1 MDVSIEKSMAQRIVS
16 PEAIFSNYQ
25 YVLFSCLFITFKGE
39 WLFKNFDR
47 TNPASFNNDMLLL
60 STTLS
65 IFSMFKG
72 LFVGI
77 RAVRR
82 IRECL
87 NKMQDLNVATLC
99 KALENEKE
107 CQKRPKMAIEYQPAF
122 SDESAQDGLLDKKI
136 VTAHVFLDS
145 TSQVEK
151 TEIALPNGTVLKI
164 ILPKE

>member
-1 MDVSIEKSMAQRIVS
+1 MAQRIVS
-16 PEAIFSNYQ
+16 PAAIFSNYQ

-122 SDESAQDGLLDKKI
+122 SDESDKKI
-136 VTAHVFLDS
+136 VTAHVYLDS
-145 TSQVEK
+145 TGKVEK
-151 TEIALPNGTVLKI
+151 TEIALPNGNVLKST
-164 ILPKE
+164 LEKKDLN